1 MDMTWRRGGAL
12 LVFGL
17 VGLMA
22 CGGEK
27 AAEEVPAEE
36 APAAEAAAPAAAE
49 NVIPAEQLLTGAA
62 GLRGQ
67 KVTVQ
72 DVTVQ
77 GPFGTKGFW
86 IQLPNPQNPTAGGSP
101 FLVRT
106 EGPVPAQNAKVDVTG
121 TVTAMAPETAGEWL
135 TAGSITE
142 NDKPLAEF
150 ATEYIVAE
158 TVTTK

>member
-36 APAAEAAAPAAAE
+36 APAAEAAPAAPV
-49 NVIPAEQLLTGAA
+49 NVTAPDQLLTGAA
-62 GLRGQ
+62 SFRGQ
-67 KVTVQ
+67 TITLQGVTVQ
-72 DVTVQ
+72 SL
-77 GPFGTKGFW
+77 FGTKGFW
-86 IQLPNPQNPTAGGSP
+86 IKLPNPANESAPGS

-106 EGPVPAQNAKVDVTG
+106 EGAVPALNATVDVTG
-121 TVTAMAPETAGEWL
+121 TVTAMTPETAGEWL

-150 ATEYIVAE
+150 ATEYMVAE